1 MVSIARGFMRWPSA
15 WRNRLIFLSICLASC
30 WLSAQRGSMTVRTS
44 IRGSVRDA
52 VTHRG
57 LEHVVVMVE
66 ATDSG
71 YAGQAETD
79 TSGKFELQG
88 LPAASYVVR
97 VRFPG
102 YYEMSQGANLTVSP
116 STYLSFELHPK
127 PSNAPPAVAPEGPDA
142 HLNARL
148 AAVPEK
154 ARKEFV
160 AARDLWQKGT
170 DPQVCLDHLNKAI
183 KIYSKFSDAYVLR
196 ATVDIQQNN
205 AAEARAALD
214 RAIEIDP
221 KLPEAWFTLGMLKN
235 KEKDYGGAEKSLIE
249 GLKLDDGSPQGHY
262 ELAKTYWAS
271 GRWQDAEP
279 HALKA
284 AALQPA
290 MAPVHVLLGNIAL
303 RKRDA
308 PGALKEFQEYLRLD
322 PKGPMADGTQA
333 MVKKLQDGLSS
344 PN

>member
-1 MVSIARGFMRWPSA
+1 MVSIAKGFMRRPPA
-15 WRNRLIFLSICLASC
+15 WRNPLLVLSICLTSC
-30 WLSAQRGSMTVRTS
+30 WLSAQRGSMPVRTS

-52 VTHRG
+52 VTHRV
-57 LEHVVVMVE
+57 LERVVVMVE
-66 ATDSG
+66 AAESG

-88 LPAASYVVR
+88 LPAASYVVV

-102 YYEMSQGANLTVSP
+102 YYEMSQAANLTVNP

-142 HLNARL
+142 HLNARM

-154 ARKEFV
+154 ARKEFA
-160 AARDLWQKGT
+160 AARDLWQKGEN
-170 DPQVCLDHLNKAI
+170 PERCIDHLNKAI
-183 KIYSKFSDAYVLR
+183 KFYPKFPDAYVLQ
-196 ATVDIQQNN
+196 ATVYIQQNN
-205 AAEARAALD
+205 AAEAKSALD

-221 KLPEAWFTLGMLKN
+221 KLPEAWFTLGMLQN
-235 KEKDYGGAEKSLIE
+235 SRKDYAGAEKSLIE

-279 HALKA
+279 HALKT

-308 PGALKEFQEYLRLD
+308 PKALKEFQEYLRLD
-322 PKGPMADGTQA
+322 PKGPMAEGTQA
-333 MVKKLQDGLSS
+333 MVKKLQNGLSS

>member
-1 MVSIARGFMRWPSA
+1 
-15 WRNRLIFLSICLASC
+15 
-30 WLSAQRGSMTVRTS
+30 MTVRTS

-57 LEHVVVMVE
+57 LERVIVMVE
-66 ATDSG
+66 AADSG

-79 TSGKFELQG
+79 TSGRFELQG
-88 LPAASYVVR
+88 LPASSYVVV

-102 YYEMSQGANLTVSP
+102 CYEMSQGADLTVTP

-127 PSNAPPAVAPEGPDA
+127 PSNTPPAVAPEGPDA

-154 ARKEFV
+154 ARKEFA

-170 DPQVCLDHLNKAI
+170 DPQRCIDHLNKAI
-183 KIYSKFSDAYVLR
+183 KFYPKFPDAYVLQ
-196 ATVDIQQNN
+196 ATVYIQQNN
-205 AAEARAALD
+205 AAEAKSALG
-214 RAIEIDP
+214 RAIEINP
-221 KLPEAWFTLGMLKN
+221 KLPEAWFTLGMVQN
-235 KEKDYGGAEKSLIE
+235 KEKDYAGAEKTLIE

-262 ELAKTYWAS
+262 ELAKTYWAL
-271 GRWQDAEP
+271 GRWQDSEP

-308 PGALKEFQEYLRLD
+308 TRALKEFQEYLRLD

-333 MVKKLQDGLSS
+333 IVKKIQDSLSS
-344 PN
+344 PH

>member
-1 MVSIARGFMRWPSA
+1 MRPPA
-15 WRNRLIFLSICLASC
+15 WRNRLLVISFCLASC
-30 WLSAQRGSMTVRTS
+30 WLSAQRASTTIRTS
-44 IRGSVRDA
+44 IHGSVRDA
-52 VTHRG
+52 VTHRV
-57 LEHVVVMVE
+57 LERVVVMVD
-66 ATDSG
+66 AADSG

-97 VRFPG
+97 VRFPA
-102 YYEMSQGANLTVSP
+102 YEEMSQPADLSVTP
-116 STYLSFELHPK
+116 SIYLSFELHPK
-127 PSNAPPAVAPEGPDA
+127 ASNGPPVVAPEGPDA
-142 HLNARL
+142 HLNARM

-154 ARKEFV
+154 ARKEFA
-160 AARDLWQKGT
+160 AARDLWQKGK
-170 DPQVCLDHLNKAI
+170 DPQLCIDHLNKAI
-183 KIYSKFSDAYVLR
+183 KVYPKFADAYVLQ
-196 ATVDIQQNN
+196 ATVYIQQNS
-205 AAEARAALD
+205 AAEARSALD

-221 KLPEAWFTLGMLKN
+221 KLPETWFTLGMLQN
-235 KEKDYGGAEKSLIE
+235 HEKDYAAAEKTLIE
-249 GLKLDDGSPQGHY
+249 GLKLDDGSPPGQY
-262 ELAKTYWAS
+262 ELAKTYWAL

-308 PGALKEFQEYLRLD
+308 PEALKEFQEYLRLD
-322 PKGPMADGTQA
+322 PKGPMAEGTQA
-333 MVKKLQDGLSS
+333 MVKRLQNGVSN

>member
-1 MVSIARGFMRWPSA
+1 MRPPALRNLLLVLSVS
-15 WRNRLIFLSICLASC
+15 LSSF
-30 WLSAQRGSMTVRTS
+30 WLSAQRPTPAFRTS

-52 VTHRG
+52 FTRRV
-57 LEHVVVMVE
+57 LERVIVMVE
-66 ATDSG
+66 AEDSG

-79 TSGKFELQG
+79 TSGKFDLQG
-88 LPAASYVVR
+88 LAAATYVVR

-102 YYEMSQGANLTVSP
+102 YEEMSQRVDLTVAS

-142 HLNARL
+142 HLNARM

-154 ARKEFV
+154 ARTEFA
-160 AARDLWQKGT
+160 AARDLWQKGEN
-170 DPQVCLDHLNKAI
+170 PQRCIDHLNKAI
-183 KIYSKFSDAYVLR
+183 KSYPKFPDAYVLQ
-196 ATVDIQQNN
+196 ASVYIQQNN
-205 AAEARAALD
+205 AAEAKSALD
-214 RAIEIDP
+214 HAIEIDP
-221 KLPEAWFTLGMLKN
+221 KLPEAWFTLGMLQN
-235 KEKDYGGAEKSLIE
+235 KEKDYAGAEKTLIE

-262 ELAKTYWAS
+262 ELAKTYWAL

-279 HALKA
+279 HALKT

-308 PGALKEFQEYLRLD
+308 PKALKEFREYLRLD
-322 PKGPMADGTQA
+322 PKGPMAEGTQA
-333 MVKKLQDGLSS
+333 MVKKLQNGLSS

>member
-1 MVSIARGFMRWPSA
+1 MRPPA
-15 WRNRLIFLSICLASC
+15 WRNPLLVISLCLASC
-30 WLSAQRGSMTVRTS
+30 WLNAQRASSTVRTS

-52 VTHRG
+52 VTHRV
-57 LEHVVVMVE
+57 LPRVIVMVE
-66 ATDSG
+66 AVNSG

-79 TSGKFELQG
+79 ASGKFELQG
-88 LPAASYVVR
+88 LGATSYVIR

-102 YYEMSQGANLTVSP
+102 YEEMSQGADLSVTP
-116 STYLSFELHPK
+116 SIYLSFELRPK
-127 PSNAPPAVAPEGPDA
+127 PGNLPPAVAPEGPDA
-142 HLNARL
+142 HLNARM

-154 ARKEFV
+154 ARKEFA
-160 AARDLWQKGT
+160 AARDLWQIGA
-170 DPQVCLDHLNKAI
+170 DPQRCMDHLDKAI
-183 KIYSKFSDAYVLR
+183 KLYPRFPDAYVLR
-196 ATVDIQQNN
+196 ATVSIQQKN
-205 AAEARAALD
+205 AAEAKSALD
-214 RAIEIDP
+214 RAVEIDP
-221 KLPEAWFTLGMLKN
+221 KLPEAWFTLGMLQN
-235 KEKDYGGAEKSLIE
+235 NQKDYAGAEKNLIE

-262 ELAKTYWAS
+262 ELAKTYWAL

-279 HALKA
+279 QALKA

-322 PKGPMADGTQA
+322 PKGPMAEGTQS
-333 MVKKLQDGLSS
+333 MVKKLQEGLSS

>member
-1 MVSIARGFMRWPSA
+1 
-15 WRNRLIFLSICLASC
+15 
-30 WLSAQRGSMTVRTS
+30 
-44 IRGSVRDA
+44 
-52 VTHRG
+52 

-262 ELAKTYWAS
+262 ELAKTYWAL
-271 GRWQDAEP
+271 GRWQDSEP

-322 PKGPMADGTQA
+322 PKGPMAEGAQA
-333 MVKKLQDGLSS
+333 MVKKLQNGLSS

>member
-1 MVSIARGFMRWPSA
+1 MRPPLFFVNWEASMVSIARGFMRRPPA

-57 LEHVVVMVE
+57 LEHVVIMVE

-142 HLNARL
+142 
-148 AAVPEK
+148 
-154 ARKEFV
+154 
-160 AARDLWQKGT
+160 
-170 DPQVCLDHLNKAI
+170 
-183 KIYSKFSDAYVLR
+183 
-196 ATVDIQQNN
+196 
-205 AAEARAALD
+205 
-214 RAIEIDP
+214 
-221 KLPEAWFTLGMLKN
+221 
-235 KEKDYGGAEKSLIE
+235 
-249 GLKLDDGSPQGHY
+249 
-262 ELAKTYWAS
+262 
-271 GRWQDAEP
+271 
-279 HALKA
+279 
-284 AALQPA
+284 
-290 MAPVHVLLGNIAL
+290 
-303 RKRDA
+303 
-308 PGALKEFQEYLRLD
+308 
-322 PKGPMADGTQA
+322 
-333 MVKKLQDGLSS
+333 
-344 PN
+344 

>member
-1 MVSIARGFMRWPSA
+1 MRPPA
-15 WRNRLIFLSICLASC
+15 WRNPLLALSICLTSC
-30 WLSAQRGSMTVRTS
+30 WLGAQRGSMPIRTS

-52 VTHRG
+52 VTHRV
-57 LEHVVVMVE
+57 LERVVVMVE

-88 LPAASYVVR
+88 LAADSYVVR

-102 YYEMSQGANLTVSP
+102 YEEMSQGANLTVNP
-116 STYLSFELHPK
+116 NTYLSFELHPK
-127 PSNAPPAVAPEGPDA
+127 PTNAPPAVAPEGPDA
-142 HLNARL
+142 HLNARM

-154 ARKEFV
+154 ARKEFA
-160 AARDLWQKGT
+160 AARDLWQKGK
-170 DPQVCLDHLNKAI
+170 DPQLCIDHLNKAI
-183 KIYSKFSDAYVLR
+183 KFYPRFQDAYVLQG
-196 ATVDIQQNN
+196 TVYIQQNS
-205 AAEARAALD
+205 AADARSALD

-221 KLPEAWFTLGMLKN
+221 KLPEAWFTLGMLQN
-235 KEKDYGGAEKSLIE
+235 NQKDYAGAEKSLIE

-262 ELAKTYWAS
+262 ELAKTYWAL

-303 RKRDA
+303 RKRDV
-308 PGALKEFQEYLRLD
+308 PEALKEFQEYLRLD
-322 PKGPMADGTQA
+322 PKGPMAEGTQA
-333 MVKKLQDGLSS
+333 MVKKLQNGLSS